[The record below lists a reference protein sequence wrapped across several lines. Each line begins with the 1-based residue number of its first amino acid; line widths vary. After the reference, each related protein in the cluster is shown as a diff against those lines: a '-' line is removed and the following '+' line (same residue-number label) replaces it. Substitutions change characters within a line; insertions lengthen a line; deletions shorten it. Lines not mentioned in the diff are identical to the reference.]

1 MRLTTELTAGSSYLI
16 FVEIYHFNTSAV
28 QLQTFVVTLLLFQLV
43 YCVTN
48 VGLLCLF
55 VENCYPSFNKLMKY
69 LTGSGT
75 IPPLGLLTHFK
86 INFLHMSRDSCKCLP
101 KVSIFAMV
109 VTIPVHFATLSDMK
123 DPFLT
128 SIMCEL
134 GFGCA

>member
-1 MRLTTELTAGSSYLI
+1 MRLRTELTAGSSYLI

-28 QLQTFVVTLLLFQLV
+28 QLQTFVVTLLLFQLI

-75 IPPLGLLTHFK
+75 IPSLGLPTHFS
-86 INFLHMSRDSCKCLP
+86 INFLHMCRERDRDKSASVQWLLP
-101 KVSIFAMV
+101 YLYILPLLA
-109 VTIPVHFATLSDMK
+109 I
-123 DPFLT
+123 
-128 SIMCEL
+128 
-134 GFGCA
+134 